1 MLLLLLGVAAARE
14 TALTARDRQVL
25 EKAKLIDR
33 WFEERRQ
40 HPRREIVGRVR
51 SAARREK
58 DPWVPPTWTWSKED
72 DGPGPSQEL
81 TGTNHAKPVDRAS

>member
-1 MLLLLLGVAAARE
+1 MLLLGVAAARE
-14 TALTARDRQVL
+14 TALTARDRHVL

-58 DPWVPPTWTWSKED
+58 DPWVPPTWTVSKEED
-72 DGPGPSQEL
+72 VPGPWQEL
-81 TGTNHAKPVDRAS
+81 S